1 MNTFTKGQKVTTT
14 VVKELEGKVLTVK
27 AYLPKIKAY
36 HVTDGKLNWALQEQ
50 DLELVTEQVT
60 DKEELLS
67 FEEVATIVFETE
79 QANGLHEGVTFEE
92 WLAAKQET
100 NTTTEAVE
108 VAETVEEAK
117 ETDLVVNNEDPKIE
131 VEVEEK
137 ETAKGTQYIHTV
149 TVNGKKHTRKSK
161 NKFNFAIIIGR
172 HDEAGEYMV
181 TYRTTH
187 HDAVAEKD
195 SWKSVAKC
203 WIEEIQ

>member
-1 MNTFTKGQKVTTT
+1 MNTFTKGQKVTTKA
-14 VVKELEGKVLTVK
+14 VKELEGKVLTVK
-27 AYLPKIKAY
+27 TYLPKIKAY
-36 HVTDGKLNWALQEQ
+36 QVTDGKMNWSLQEQ
-50 DLELVTEQVT
+50 DLELV
-60 DKEELLS
+60 KEEVEVKMEELT

-92 WLAAKQET
+92 WLAAKQES
-100 NTTTEAVE
+100 NVTTEAVE
-108 VAETVEEAK
+108 VAETVEEVK
-117 ETDLVVNNEDPKIE
+117 EMGLDVNNEDPKIE

-161 NKFNFAIIIGR
+161 NKFNFAIIIDR
-172 HDEAGEYMV
+172 HDEPGEYMV